1 MNLEAV
7 VETQQTPAQAIVEPA
22 QEKELE
28 ITPLA
33 FESFKLIG
41 GGSSVVVV

>member
-7 VETQQTPAQAIVEPA
+7 VETQQTPAQTTVNPA
-22 QEKELE
+22 QENESE

-33 FESFKLIG
+33 FETFKLIG
-41 GGSSVVVV
+41 GGSSVVVI